1 MFPTNDKS
9 FFSMLYL
16 IIKTSLRIVYSG
28 KIMFKTSLGKAVLYF
43 LITLDHEMTGSKD
56 IKNIG
61 KCISS
66 EFCVR

>member
-1 MFPTNDKS
+1 MTKVF
-9 FFSMLYL
+9 
-16 IIKTSLRIVYSG
+16 G